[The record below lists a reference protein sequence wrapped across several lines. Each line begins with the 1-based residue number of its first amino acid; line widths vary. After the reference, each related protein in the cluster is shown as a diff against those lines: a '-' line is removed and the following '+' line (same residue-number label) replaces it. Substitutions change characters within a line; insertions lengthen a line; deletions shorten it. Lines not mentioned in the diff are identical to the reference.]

1 MRVST
6 RVMSTHRSRDGS
18 REYKPRVVPRM
29 NRWENTPYACIAVGS
44 ELMLEI
50 DGAQSIRHRQR
61 ERERVS
67 EREAERE
74 RER

>member
-1 MRVST
+1 
-6 RVMSTHRSRDGS
+6 MSTHRSHDGS

-61 ERERVS
+61 ERER
-67 EREAERE
+67 ERE
-74 RER
+74 RE

>member
-1 MRVST
+1 
-6 RVMSTHRSRDGS
+6 
-18 REYKPRVVPRM
+18 M

-61 ERERVS
+61 ERER
-67 EREAERE
+67 ERE
-74 RER
+74 RESERKRGREREREIVI